1 MMVNRGPR
9 PTLTQALDKEIYQIV
24 RKLVDEQSQ
33 LKNGG
38 KSLTVSDVYDS
49 IKHSNSSLKRRSK
62 KLLEDSID
70 RVLRVIKEEE
80 QELDDDESLDGDFE
94 GIEENPPP
102 RIKDHNIMNRS
113 ITKMWSKPSSASM
126 TPRGGTPPVGNV
138 IPSNVSMQD
147 PLNGTV
153 EPLLK
158 VDRQPNGEPK
168 LKRRKG
174 ERAPQ
179 KDADRTPPTDISLE
193 NLGGVENVIEELN
206 ELVAM
211 PMLYPDT
218 YIQTG
223 IQPPRGVLLH
233 GPPGCGKTM
242 IANAFAAEIGV
253 SFIPL
258 SAPSLVAGMS
268 GESEKKIRDI
278 FDEAKRM
285 APCLVFIDEI
295 DVIMG
300 KRESA
305 QREME
310 KRIVAQMLT
319 CMDDMALE
327 KTGGKPVIIIAAT
340 NRPDSLDPALRRA
353 GRFNKEINLGVPN
366 EHAREK
372 ILRALT
378 QKLVLPDD
386 FNYRALAKLTPG
398 FVGADLNDVVS
409 VAGTEAMKRMM
420 AVLKERSATDMDLDI
435 PSETAPSL
443 LILRSLVAH
452 AGESAP
458 DGDFSIKYD
467 DFLTAV
473 PKVQPSA
480 KREGFATI
488 PDTTWA
494 HIGALHEVRDQL
506 EMAIVEPI
514 KRPESF
520 ARVGITAPTG
530 VLLWGP
536 PGCGKTLLAKAVA
549 NESKANFISI
559 KGPEL
564 LNKYV
569 GESERA
575 VRQVFERA
583 RSSVPCI
590 LFFDEL
596 DALVPKREDSLSE
609 ASSKVVNTLLTELDG
624 LSNRAGIYVVAATNR
639 PDMIDPAMLR
649 PGRLGT
655 SVFVALPTPDERVEI
670 LKALYKKALPAA
682 KSEEIEAL
690 DVVARDERCTG
701 YSGADLGNLHQA
713 AAVAALKREMVL
725 KAGGMVVVEDELR
738 IERLD
743 WEVALGKVKASV
755 KDARKYQR
763 LKERGM

>member
-1 MMVNRGPR
+1 MNRNI
-9 PTLTQALDKEIYQIV
+9 T
-24 RKLVDEQSQ
+24 KLWA
-33 LKNGG
+33 K
-38 KSLTVSDVYDS
+38 
-49 IKHSNSSLKRRSK
+49 SSLATTSPQPETPTNGSSTPM
-62 KLLEDSID
+62 LTLQSATNGED
-70 RVLRVIKEEE
+70 
-80 QELDDDESLDGDFE
+80 Q
-94 GIEENPPP
+94 
-102 RIKDHNIMNRS
+102 
-113 ITKMWSKPSSASM
+113 
-126 TPRGGTPPVGNV
+126 
-138 IPSNVSMQD
+138 
-147 PLNGTV
+147 PLV
-153 EPLLK
+153 K
-158 VDRQPNGEPK
+158 ADRQPNGEPK
-168 LKRRKG
+168 SKRRKG
-174 ERAPQ
+174 ERET
-179 KDADRTPPTDISLE
+179 KKELDRSPPTDISLAD
-193 NLGGVENVIEELN
+193 LGGVDAVIEELN

-211 PMLYPDT
+211 PMLYPET
-218 YIQTG
+218 YLKTG

-278 FDEAKRM
+278 FEEAKRM

-340 NRPDSLDPALRRA
+340 NRPDSIDPALRRA

-366 EHAREK
+366 ELAREK

-378 QKLVLPDD
+378 QKLDLPEYFD
-386 FNYRALAKLTPG
+386 YRSLAKLTPG

-420 AVLKERSATDMDLDI
+420 SVLKQRSESIMDIDLSSGPI
-435 PSETAPSL
+435 SAPL
-443 LILRSLVAH
+443 RVLRSLVVH
-452 AGESAP
+452 AGTPDSEP
-458 DGDFSIKYD
+458 DGDFAITYS

-494 HIGALHEVRDQL
+494 HIGALRDVRDQL

-514 KRPESF
+514 RRPESF

-655 SVFVALPTPDERVEI
+655 SVFIDLPTASERVEI
-670 LKALYKKALPAA
+670 LKALYSKALPFAPLDPY
-682 KSEEIEAL
+682 L
-690 DVVARDERCTG
+690 DVVATDTRCDG

-713 AAVAALKREMVL
+713 AAVAALRRDKGRESEDL
-725 KAGGMVVVEDELR
+725 K
-738 IERLD
+738 IEKED

-755 KDARKYQR
+755 KDAGKYRR

>member
-1 MMVNRGPR
+1 MNKSITRLWAK
-9 PTLTQALDKEIYQIV
+9 PTASEAMTFVEDSTAATGNDTPSFPIQAL
-24 RKLVDEQSQ
+24 S
-33 LKNGG
+33 NG
-38 KSLTVSDVYDS
+38 DVAS
-49 IKHSNSSLKRRSK
+49 PAKTER
-62 KLLEDSID
+62 
-70 RVLRVIKEEE
+70 
-80 QELDDDESLDGDFE
+80 QE
-94 GIEENPPP
+94 
-102 RIKDHNIMNRS
+102 
-113 ITKMWSKPSSASM
+113 
-126 TPRGGTPPVGNV
+126 
-138 IPSNVSMQD
+138 
-147 PLNGTV
+147 
-153 EPLLK
+153 
-158 VDRQPNGEPK
+158 NGEPRP
-168 LKRRKG
+168 KRRKG
-174 ERAPQ
+174 
-179 KDADRTPPTDISLE
+179 DREGRKEIDRSPPTDISLE
-193 NLGGVENVIEELN
+193 SLGGVDTVIEELN

-211 PMLYPDT
+211 PMLYPDL

-253 SFIPL
+253 SYIPL

-366 EHAREK
+366 EQAREK

-378 QKLVLPDD
+378 QRLNLPESFD
-386 FNYRALAKLTPG
+386 YRSLAKLTPG

-420 AVLKERSATDMDLDI
+420 AVLKQRSTTAMDID
-435 PSETAPSL
+435 SVSSSTGVAPPL
-443 LILRSLVAH
+443 LTLRSLISH
-452 AGESAP
+452 AGESVSLPEDDLA
-458 DGDFSIKYD
+458 ITYA

-520 ARVGITAPTG
+520 ARVGITAPAG

-583 RSSVPCI
+583 RSSIPCI

-655 SVFVALPTPDERVEI
+655 SVYVDLPTANERVEI
-670 LKALYKKALPAA
+670 LKAIIKRALPDATKAQIDNLEEVA
-682 KSEEIEAL
+682 KDPRAE
-690 DVVARDERCTG
+690 G
-701 YSGADLGNLHQA
+701 YSGADLGNLHMA
-713 AAVAALKREMVL
+713 AAVATLKREAQEEKEVAAGTRLQVL
-725 KAGGMVVVEDELR
+725 HGVQK
-738 IERLD
+738 ID

-755 KDARKYQR
+755 KDIEKYRR
-763 LKERGM
+763 LKNRGM

>member
-1 MMVNRGPR
+1 MISRGGR
-9 PTLTQALDKEIYQIV
+9 PTLSQGLDREIYNIV
-24 RKLVDEQSQ
+24 KKLTDDQAQSQ
-33 LKNGG
+33 KGP
-38 KSLTVSDVYDS
+38 KRLTISIVYDH
-49 IKHSNSSLKRRSK
+49 IKSSNSSLKRRSK

-70 RVLRVIKEEE
+70 RVLLVLKEE
-80 QELDDDESLDGDFE
+80 QDESDSVDGDFE
-94 GIEENPPP
+94 GLEEAVPPP
-102 RIKDHNIMNRS
+102 KEHNIMNRN
-113 ITKMWSKPSSASM
+113 ITKLWVKPASSPTMS
-126 TPRGGTPPVGNV
+126 
-138 IPSNVSMQD
+138 
-147 PLNGTV
+147 PLNGTPSSGTVTPLAPMQPILNGNGEV
-153 EPLLK
+153 ESPLK
-158 VDRQPNGEPK
+158 SDRQANGEPK
-168 LKRRKG
+168 SKRRKA
-174 ERAPQ
+174 EREVK
-179 KDADRTPPTDISLE
+179 KDADRAPPTDISLE
-193 NLGGVENVIEELN
+193 NLGGVDNVIEELN

-211 PMLYPDT
+211 PMLYPET
-218 YIQTG
+218 YIRTG

-253 SFIPL
+253 SFIPI

-268 GESEKKIRDI
+268 GESEKKIRDL

-319 CMDDMALE
+319 SMDDMALE

-340 NRPDSLDPALRRA
+340 NRPDTLDPALRRA

-366 EHAREK
+366 EAAREK

-378 QKLVLPDD
+378 QKLTLAED
-386 FNYRALAKLTPG
+386 FNFHALAKMTPG

-420 AVLKERSATDMDLDI
+420 EALKQRTAITMELDTPLPSATSMELDNPI
-435 PSETAPSL
+435 PKDKTSEAL
-443 LILRSLVAH
+443 LVLRSLVAN

-458 DGDFSIKYD
+458 DGDFSIKYT
-467 DFLTAV
+467 DFLAAI

-494 HIGALHEVRDQL
+494 HVGALHEVREQL

-549 NESKANFISI
+549 NESRANFISI

-624 LSNRAGIYVVAATNR
+624 LSNRAGIYVVGATNR

-655 SVFVALPTPDERVEI
+655 SVFVDLPSPDERVEI
-670 LKALYKKALPAA
+670 LKALYKRALPFARA
-682 KSEEIEAL
+682 EEIEAL
-690 DVVARDERCTG
+690 GPVARDERCNG

-713 AAVAALKREMVL
+713 AAV
-725 KAGGMVVVEDELR
+725 
-738 IERLD
+738 
-743 WEVALGKVKASV
+743 
-755 KDARKYQR
+755 
-763 LKERGM
+763 

>member
-1 MMVNRGPR
+1 
-9 PTLTQALDKEIYQIV
+9 
-24 RKLVDEQSQ
+24 
-33 LKNGG
+33 
-38 KSLTVSDVYDS
+38 
-49 IKHSNSSLKRRSK
+49 
-62 KLLEDSID
+62 
-70 RVLRVIKEEE
+70 
-80 QELDDDESLDGDFE
+80 
-94 GIEENPPP
+94 
-102 RIKDHNIMNRS
+102 MNKS
-113 ITKMWSKPSSASM
+113 ITRMWAVSTSASTNM
-126 TPRGGTPPVGNV
+126 TPREGTPLPNGTMTPTLPVQSFQNGGTESPAKA
-138 IPSNVSMQD
+138 
-147 PLNGTV
+147 
-153 EPLLK
+153 E
-158 VDRQPNGEPK
+158 RQANGEPK
-168 LKRRKG
+168 LKRRKADSKK
-174 ERAPQ
+174 EV
-179 KDADRTPPTDISLE
+179 DRTPPTDISLE
-193 NLGGVENVIEELN
+193 NLGGVDDVIEELN

-218 YIQTG
+218 YIRTG

-278 FDEAKRM
+278 FEEAKRM

-319 CMDDMALE
+319 CMDEMALE

-366 EHAREK
+366 ELAREK

-378 QKLVLPDD
+378 QKLTLPED
-386 FNYRALAKLTPG
+386 FAYRSLAKLTPG

-420 AVLKERSATDMDLDI
+420 AVLKQRTATTMDLDTSF
-435 PSETAPSL
+435 SEATLPPSL

-452 AGESAP
+452 AGESSP
-458 DGDFSIKYD
+458 DGDFSITYQ
-467 DFLTAV
+467 DFLTAI

-488 PDTTWA
+488 PDTTWS
-494 HIGALHEVRDQL
+494 HIGALHEVREQL

-583 RSSVPCI
+583 RSSIPCI

-624 LSNRAGIYVVAATNR
+624 LSNRAGIYVIAATNR

-655 SVFVALPTPDERVEI
+655 SVFVDLPTPDERFEI
-670 LKALYKKALPAA
+670 LKALYKKALPASSQ
-682 KSEEIEAL
+682 SEVAELES
-690 DVVARDERCTG
+690 VARDVRCTG

-713 AAVAALKREMVL
+713 AAVAALKREM
-725 KAGGMVVVEDELR
+725 ANGPGVEELCIQR
-738 IERLD
+738 GD
-743 WEVALGKVKASV
+743 WEVALEKVRASV
-755 KDARKYQR
+755 KDAGKYRR

>member
-1 MMVNRGPR
+1 MNKSITRMWAKPSTLEAMTLAEDGTLSTGTDT
-9 PTLTQALDKEIYQIV
+9 PTLPIQTL
-24 RKLVDEQSQ
+24 S
-33 LKNGG
+33 NG
-38 KSLTVSDVYDS
+38 DVTS
-49 IKHSNSSLKRRSK
+49 PAKTER
-62 KLLEDSID
+62 
-70 RVLRVIKEEE
+70 
-80 QELDDDESLDGDFE
+80 QE
-94 GIEENPPP
+94 
-102 RIKDHNIMNRS
+102 
-113 ITKMWSKPSSASM
+113 
-126 TPRGGTPPVGNV
+126 
-138 IPSNVSMQD
+138 
-147 PLNGTV
+147 
-153 EPLLK
+153 
-158 VDRQPNGEPK
+158 NGEPK
-168 LKRRKG
+168 PKRRKG
-174 ERAPQ
+174 ERDSR
-179 KDADRTPPTDISLE
+179 KEVDRSPPTDISLE
-193 NLGGVENVIEELN
+193 NLGGVDNVIEELN

-211 PMLYPDT
+211 PMLYPELYT
-218 YIQTG
+218 QTG

-253 SFIPL
+253 SYIPL

-268 GESEKKIRDI
+268 GESEKKIREI

-366 EHAREK
+366 EQAREK

-378 QKLVLPDD
+378 QKLNLPDTFD
-386 FNYRALAKLTPG
+386 YRSLAKLTPG

-420 AVLKERSATDMDLDI
+420 AVLKQRSVNAMDIDSVSSSTATVTVS
-435 PSETAPSL
+435 PL
-443 LILRSLVAH
+443 LTLRSLITH
-452 AGESAP
+452 AGESLSLPEDDLAI
-458 DGDFSIKYD
+458 SYS
-467 DFLTAV
+467 DFLAAV

-520 ARVGITAPTG
+520 ARVGITAPAG

-655 SVFVALPTPDERVEI
+655 SVYVDLPTADERVEI
-670 LKALYKKALPAA
+670 LKAIITKALPEATKA
-682 KSEEIEAL
+682 QIDSLEE
-690 DVVARDERCTG
+690 VARDHRADG
-701 YSGADLGNLHQA
+701 YSGADLGNLHMA
-713 AAVAALKREMVL
+713 AAVATLKREAQEEMDVAAGTRLQVL
-725 KAGGMVVVEDELR
+725 HGVQNC
-738 IERLD
+738 D
-743 WEVALGKVKASV
+743 WEVGLGKVKASV
-755 KDARKYQR
+755 KDIEKYRR
-763 LKERGM
+763 LKNRGM

>member
-1 MMVNRGPR
+1 MIQRGSR
-9 PTLTQALDKEIYQIV
+9 PSLAQSLDREVYQVV
-24 RKLVDEQSQ
+24 RKLADEQAQ
-33 LKNGG
+33 YENVG
-38 KSLTVSDVYDS
+38 KWLTTSAVYDS

-70 RVLRVIKEEE
+70 RVLLVIKEE
-80 QELDDDESLDGDFE
+80 QDDSESLDGEFD
-94 GIEENPPP
+94 GIAEP
-102 RIKDHNIMNRS
+102 RPKLKEHNVMNKS
-113 ITKMWSKPSSASM
+113 ITRMWTKPRSGNT
-126 TPRGGTPPVGNV
+126 TPARDGTPP
-138 IPSNVSMQD
+138 PHAALT
-147 PLNGTV
+147 PTV
-153 EPLLK
+153 PNQTLPVVRAESSAK
-158 VDRQPNGEPK
+158 AERQANGEPNK
-168 LKRRKG
+168 KRRK
-174 ERAPQ
+174 
-179 KDADRTPPTDISLE
+179 ADIRKEVDRSPPTDVSLE
-193 NLGGVENVIEELN
+193 NLGGVGTVIKELTD
-206 ELVAM
+206 LIAI
-211 PMLYPDT
+211 PMLYAEA
-218 YIQTG
+218 YIKTG
-223 IQPPRGVLLH
+223 IQPTRGVLLY

-253 SFIPL
+253 SFIPV

-268 GESEKKIRDI
+268 GESEKKIRDL
-278 FDEAKRM
+278 FEEAKSM

-327 KTGGKPVIIIAAT
+327 KTGGKPVIILAAT

-366 EHAREK
+366 EEAREK

-378 QKLVLPDD
+378 KKLTVAKDFDYQK
-386 FNYRALAKLTPG
+386 LAKLTPG

-409 VAGTEAMKRMM
+409 VAGTDAMKRMN
-420 AVLKERSATDMDLDI
+420 AVLKDRSVTAMDIDTLSPALSLDI
-435 PSETAPSL
+435 PSSL
-443 LILRSLVAH
+443 VELRSLVAS
-452 AGESAP
+452 AGELSP
-458 DGDFSIKYD
+458 DGDFSITYD
-467 DFLTAV
+467 DFLTAIS
-473 PKVQPSA
+473 KVQPSA

-494 HIGALHEVRDQL
+494 HVGALHEVREQL
-506 EMAIVEPI
+506 EMAIVNPI
-514 KRPESF
+514 QSPGRF
-520 ARVGITAPTG
+520 ARVGITMPAG

-624 LSNRAGIYVVAATNR
+624 LGTRAGIYVIAATNR
-639 PDMIDPAMLR
+639 PDMIDSAMLR
-649 PGRLGT
+649 PGRLGL
-655 SVFVALPTPDERVEI
+655 SVFVDLPTKDERVEI
-670 LKALYKKALPAA
+670 LKALYIKALPESPVA
-682 KSEEIEAL
+682 ELNAL
-690 DVVARDERCTG
+690 KEVAEDDRCSN
-701 YSGADLGNLHQA
+701 YSGADLWNLHQA
-713 AAVAALKREMVL
+713 AGVAAIQREKL
-725 KAGGMVVVEDELR
+725 TGVEADDLR

-743 WEVALGKVKASV
+743 WEVALDKVRPSV
-755 KDARKYQR
+755 KDAAKYRR
-763 LKERGM
+763 LKERGMQG

>member
-1 MMVNRGPR
+1 
-9 PTLTQALDKEIYQIV
+9 
-24 RKLVDEQSQ
+24 
-33 LKNGG
+33 
-38 KSLTVSDVYDS
+38 
-49 IKHSNSSLKRRSK
+49 
-62 KLLEDSID
+62 
-70 RVLRVIKEEE
+70 
-80 QELDDDESLDGDFE
+80 
-94 GIEENPPP
+94 
-102 RIKDHNIMNRS
+102 MNKS
-113 ITKMWSKPSSASM
+113 ITRMWSKPVSASL
-126 TPRGGTPPVGNV
+126 TPREGTPP
-138 IPSNVSMQD
+138 
-147 PLNGTV
+147 LNGMITPGQAQTEGTQSPARV
-153 EPLLK
+153 E
-158 VDRQPNGEPK
+158 RQANGEPK

-174 ERAPQ
+174 ELR
-179 KDADRTPPTDISLE
+179 KNADRPPPTDISLE
-193 NLGGVENVIEELN
+193 NLGGVDDVIEELN

-218 YIQTG
+218 YIRTG

-278 FDEAKRM
+278 FEEAKRM

-366 EHAREK
+366 EQAREK

-378 QKLVLPDD
+378 QKLTLAPDFD
-386 FNYRALAKLTPG
+386 YRSLAKLTPG

-420 AVLKERSATDMDLDI
+420 AVLKERTVTATATAMDIDI
-435 PSETAPSL
+435 TSTDQKIAPSL
-443 LILRSLVAH
+443 LILRSLVSH
-452 AGESAP
+452 AGESSP
-458 DGDFSIKYD
+458 DGDFSITYT
-467 DFLTAV
+467 DFLTAI

-488 PDTTWA
+488 PDTTWS
-494 HIGALHEVRDQL
+494 HIGALHEVREQL

-655 SVFVALPTPDERVEI
+655 SVFVDLPTPDERVEI
-670 LKALYKKALPAA
+670 LKALFKKALPFAA
-682 KSEEIEAL
+682 QEEVDAL
-690 DVVARDERCTG
+690 ESVARDFRCTG

-713 AAVAALKREMVL
+713 AAVAALKREML
-725 KAGGMVVVEDELR
+725 DLGTSGEAELR
-738 IERLD
+738 IQGRD
-743 WEVALGKVKASV
+743 WEVALAKVKASV
-755 KDARKYQR
+755 KDAGKYRR

>member
-1 MMVNRGPR
+1 
-9 PTLTQALDKEIYQIV
+9 
-24 RKLVDEQSQ
+24 
-33 LKNGG
+33 
-38 KSLTVSDVYDS
+38 
-49 IKHSNSSLKRRSK
+49 
-62 KLLEDSID
+62 
-70 RVLRVIKEEE
+70 
-80 QELDDDESLDGDFE
+80 
-94 GIEENPPP
+94 
-102 RIKDHNIMNRS
+102 
-113 ITKMWSKPSSASM
+113 
-126 TPRGGTPPVGNV
+126 
-138 IPSNVSMQD
+138 
-147 PLNGTV
+147 
-153 EPLLK
+153 
-158 VDRQPNGEPK
+158 
-168 LKRRKG
+168 
-174 ERAPQ
+174 
-179 KDADRTPPTDISLE
+179 
-193 NLGGVENVIEELN
+193 
-206 ELVAM
+206 
-211 PMLYPDT
+211 ML
-218 YIQTG
+218 
-223 IQPPRGVLLH
+223 
-233 GPPGCGKTM
+233 
-242 IANAFAAEIGV
+242 ANAFAAEIGV

-268 GESEKKIRDI
+268 GESEKKIREI

-327 KTGGKPVIIIAAT
+327 KTRGKPVIIIAAT

-366 EHAREK
+366 EQAREK
-372 ILRALT
+372 ILRAIT
-378 QKLVLPDD
+378 QKLTLADD
-386 FNYRALAKLTPG
+386 FDYRNLAKLTPG

-420 AVLKERSATDMDLDI
+420 AALTQQTTPMDIDSVSQESGVS
-435 PSETAPSL
+435 PAL
-443 LILRSLVAH
+443 LILRSLVSN
-452 AGESAP
+452 AGQAGP
-458 DGDFSIKYD
+458 DGDFSITYQ

-494 HIGALHEVRDQL
+494 HIGALHEVREQL

-514 KRPESF
+514 RRPESF
-520 ARVGITAPTG
+520 ARLGLTTPAG

-583 RSSVPCI
+583 RSSIPCI

-624 LSNRAGIYVVAATNR
+624 MSNRTGIYVVAATNR

-655 SVFVALPTPDERVEI
+655 SVFVDLPTPDERVEI
-670 LKALYKKALPAA
+670 LKALYQKALPDARI
-682 KSEEIEAL
+682 EEVNSLES
-690 DVVARDERCTG
+690 VARDVRCTG

-713 AAVAALKREMVL
+713 AAVAALKREMAET
-725 KAGGMVVVEDELR
+725 KEMEREMASGSGAASDEQRDLR
-738 IERLD
+738 IIKAD
-743 WEVALGKVKASV
+743 WEVALGKVRASV
-755 KDARKYQR
+755 KDAGKYRR

>member
-1 MMVNRGPR
+1 MNKSITRMWAKSTSANMTPTRESTPPTNGTMT
-9 PTLTQALDKEIYQIV
+9 PTLPI
-24 RKLVDEQSQ
+24 QSQ
-33 LKNGG
+33 Q
-38 KSLTVSDVYDS
+38 
-49 IKHSNSSLKRRSK
+49 I
-62 KLLEDSID
+62 
-70 RVLRVIKEEE
+70 
-80 QELDDDESLDGDFE
+80 ESPAKAE
-94 GIEENPPP
+94 
-102 RIKDHNIMNRS
+102 
-113 ITKMWSKPSSASM
+113 
-126 TPRGGTPPVGNV
+126 
-138 IPSNVSMQD
+138 
-147 PLNGTV
+147 
-153 EPLLK
+153 
-158 VDRQPNGEPK
+158 RQANGEPK
-168 LKRRKG
+168 LKRRK
-174 ERAPQ
+174 
-179 KDADRTPPTDISLE
+179 ADPKKEVDRSPPTDISLE
-193 NLGGVENVIEELN
+193 NLGGVDNVIEELN

-218 YIQTG
+218 YIRTG

-268 GESEKKIRDI
+268 GESEKKIRDM
-278 FDEAKRM
+278 FEEAKRM

-319 CMDDMALE
+319 CMDEMALE

-366 EHAREK
+366 ELAREK

-378 QKLVLPDD
+378 QKLTLPED
-386 FNYRALAKLTPG
+386 FAYRSLAKLTPG

-420 AVLKERSATDMDLDI
+420 AVLKARSATAMDLDTSSSDATL
-435 PSETAPSL
+435 PPSL
-443 LILRSLVAH
+443 LILRSLVSH
-452 AGESAP
+452 AGESSP
-458 DGDFSIKYD
+458 DGDFSITYQ
-467 DFLTAV
+467 DFLTAI

-488 PDTTWA
+488 PDTTWS
-494 HIGALHEVRDQL
+494 HIGALHEVREQL

-624 LSNRAGIYVVAATNR
+624 LSDRAGIYVIAATNR

-655 SVFVALPTPDERVEI
+655 SVFVDLPTPDERVEI

-682 KSEEIEAL
+682 VQEEVDGLES
-690 DVVARDERCTG
+690 VARDVRCTG

-713 AAVAALKREMVL
+713 AAVAALKREM
-725 KAGGMVVVEDELR
+725 ASGPGSEELR
-738 IERLD
+738 IRRGD
-743 WEVALGKVKASV
+743 WEAALGKVRASV
-755 KDARKYQR
+755 KDAGKYRR

>member
-1 MMVNRGPR
+1 
-9 PTLTQALDKEIYQIV
+9 
-24 RKLVDEQSQ
+24 
-33 LKNGG
+33 
-38 KSLTVSDVYDS
+38 
-49 IKHSNSSLKRRSK
+49 
-62 KLLEDSID
+62 
-70 RVLRVIKEEE
+70 
-80 QELDDDESLDGDFE
+80 
-94 GIEENPPP
+94 
-102 RIKDHNIMNRS
+102 MNKS
-113 ITKMWSKPSSASM
+113 ITRMWAKSTSASANM
-126 TPRGGTPPVGNV
+126 TPREGTPP
-138 IPSNVSMQD
+138 P
-147 PLNGTV
+147 NGLMTPTLPV
-153 EPLLK
+153 QTLPNGGTESPARAE
-158 VDRQPNGEPK
+158 RQANGEPK
-168 LKRRKG
+168 LKRRKADSRK
-174 ERAPQ
+174 EV
-179 KDADRTPPTDISLE
+179 DRTPPTDISLE
-193 NLGGVENVIEELN
+193 NLGGVDDVIEELN

-218 YIQTG
+218 YIRTG

-278 FDEAKRM
+278 FEEAKRM

-319 CMDDMALE
+319 CMDEMALE

-366 EHAREK
+366 ELAREN

-378 QKLVLPDD
+378 QKLALPED
-386 FNYRALAKLTPG
+386 FAYRSLAKLTPG

-420 AVLKERSATDMDLDI
+420 AVLKQRTATAMDIDTTSSDATL
-435 PSETAPSL
+435 PPSL
-443 LILRSLVAH
+443 LILRSLVSH
-452 AGESAP
+452 AGESSP
-458 DGDFSIKYD
+458 DGDFSITYQ
-467 DFLTAV
+467 DFLTAI

-488 PDTTWA
+488 PDTTWS
-494 HIGALHEVRDQL
+494 HIGALHEVREQL

-590 LFFDEL
+590 LFFDQL

-624 LSNRAGIYVVAATNR
+624 SSNRAGIYVIAATNR

-655 SVFVALPTPDERVEI
+655 SVFVDLPTPDERVEI
-670 LKALYKKALPAA
+670 LKALYKKALPEAA
-682 KSEEIEAL
+682 QSEVDGLES
-690 DVVARDERCTG
+690 VARDVRCTG

-713 AAVAALKREMVL
+713 AAVAALKREM
-725 KAGGMVVVEDELR
+725 ASGPGSGELR
-738 IERLD
+738 IQRGD
-743 WEVALGKVKASV
+743 WEVALGKVRASV
-755 KDARKYQR
+755 KDAGKYRR

>member
-1 MMVNRGPR
+1 
-9 PTLTQALDKEIYQIV
+9 
-24 RKLVDEQSQ
+24 
-33 LKNGG
+33 
-38 KSLTVSDVYDS
+38 
-49 IKHSNSSLKRRSK
+49 
-62 KLLEDSID
+62 
-70 RVLRVIKEEE
+70 
-80 QELDDDESLDGDFE
+80 
-94 GIEENPPP
+94 
-102 RIKDHNIMNRS
+102 MNKS
-113 ITKMWSKPSSASM
+113 ITRMWAKSTSASANM
-126 TPRGGTPPVGNV
+126 TPREGTPP
-138 IPSNVSMQD
+138 PSGTITSMLPVQS
-147 PLNGTV
+147 LQNGGT
-153 EPLLK
+153 ESPAK
-158 VDRQPNGEPK
+158 TERQANGEPK
-168 LKRRKG
+168 LKRRKADSRK
-174 ERAPQ
+174 EV
-179 KDADRTPPTDISLE
+179 DRTPPTDISLE
-193 NLGGVENVIEELN
+193 NLGGVDNVIEELN

-218 YIQTG
+218 YIRTG

-278 FDEAKRM
+278 FEEAKRM

-319 CMDDMALE
+319 CMDEMALE

-366 EHAREK
+366 ELAREK

-378 QKLVLPDD
+378 QKLTLPGD
-386 FNYRALAKLTPG
+386 FAFRSLAKLTPG

-420 AVLKERSATDMDLDI
+420 AVLKQRTATAMDLDTLSSDATL
-435 PSETAPSL
+435 PPSL
-443 LILRSLVAH
+443 LILRSLVSH
-452 AGESAP
+452 AGEFSP
-458 DGDFSIKYD
+458 DGDFSITYQ
-467 DFLTAV
+467 DFLTAI

-488 PDTTWA
+488 PDTTWS
-494 HIGALHEVRDQL
+494 HIGALHEVREQL

-624 LSNRAGIYVVAATNR
+624 LSNRAGIYVIAATNR

-655 SVFVALPTPDERVEI
+655 SVLVDLPTPDERVEI

-682 KSEEIEAL
+682 AQSEVDGLES
-690 DVVARDERCTG
+690 VARDVRCTG

-713 AAVAALKREMVL
+713 AAVAALKREM
-725 KAGGMVVVEDELR
+725 ANGPGIEELR
-738 IERLD
+738 IQRAD
-743 WEVALGKVKASV
+743 WEVALGKVRASV
-755 KDARKYQR
+755 KDAGKYRR

>member
-1 MMVNRGPR
+1 MNRNITKLWAASTPKANIAEAIKQAQVQEQSSEPGTPSGA
-9 PTLTQALDKEIYQIV
+9 LTPAQEMDKEAAALQKAE
-24 RKLVDEQSQ
+24 R
-33 LKNGG
+33 
-38 KSLTVSDVYDS
+38 
-49 IKHSNSSLKRRSK
+49 
-62 KLLEDSID
+62 
-70 RVLRVIKEEE
+70 
-80 QELDDDESLDGDFE
+80 
-94 GIEENPPP
+94 
-102 RIKDHNIMNRS
+102 
-113 ITKMWSKPSSASM
+113 A
-126 TPRGGTPPVGNV
+126 
-138 IPSNVSMQD
+138 
-147 PLNGTV
+147 
-153 EPLLK
+153 
-158 VDRQPNGEPK
+158 PNGEPSK
-168 LKRRKG
+168 KRRK
-174 ERAPQ
+174 
-179 KDADRTPPTDISLE
+179 ADRESRRVDKEVVDRRPPTDVSLA
-193 NLGGVENVIEELN
+193 NLGGVDDVIEELN

-211 PMLYPDT
+211 PMLYPET
-218 YIQTG
+218 YLKTG

-268 GESEKKIRDI
+268 GESEKKIREI
-278 FDEAKRM
+278 FDEAKKM

-327 KTGGKPVIIIAAT
+327 KTDGKPVIIIAAT
-340 NRPDSLDPALRRA
+340 NRPDSIDPALRRA

-366 EHAREK
+366 EEAREK

-378 QKLVLPDD
+378 QRLTLTDD
-386 FNYRALAKLTPG
+386 FDYKRLAKMTPG

-420 AVLKERSATDMDLDI
+420 TALKQRSEVEIPADIAADAAADAENAMEVDTPSTSTAVAITTPHHPDPTSPSHPITPELSAPLKL
-435 PSETAPSL
+435 
-443 LILRSLVAH
+443 LRSLVKH
-452 AGESAP
+452 AGESP
-458 DGDFSIKYD
+458 PEGDFGITFQ
-467 DFLTAV
+467 DFLSAV

-480 KREGFATI
+480 RREGFATI
-488 PDTTWA
+488 PDTTFT
-494 HIGALHEVRDQL
+494 HIGALHSVRDAL
-506 EMAIVEPI
+506 TMAIIEPI
-514 KRPESF
+514 KRPGAF
-520 ARVGITAPTG
+520 ARVGITAPSG

-549 NESKANFISI
+549 NESRANFISI

-596 DALVPKREDSLSE
+596 DALVPKREDALSE

-624 LSNRAGIYVVAATNR
+624 VNGRQGIYVVGATNR

-649 PGRLGT
+649 PGRLGQ
-655 SVFVALPTPDERVEI
+655 SVFIDLPTEDERVEI
-670 LKALYKKALPAA
+670 LRALYTKALPKAPTDDL
-682 KSEEIEAL
+682 EA
-690 DVVARDERCTG
+690 VARDPRANG
-701 YSGADLGNLHQA
+701 FSGADLGSLHQA
-713 AAVAALKREMVL
+713 AAVAAIKRARELKLE
-725 KAGGMVVVEDELR
+725 EDDVT
-738 IERLD
+738 ITMAD
-743 WEVALGKVKASV
+743 WEVALGKVKPSV
-755 KDARKYQR
+755 KDVNKYRR

>member
-1 MMVNRGPR
+1 
-9 PTLTQALDKEIYQIV
+9 
-24 RKLVDEQSQ
+24 
-33 LKNGG
+33 
-38 KSLTVSDVYDS
+38 
-49 IKHSNSSLKRRSK
+49 
-62 KLLEDSID
+62 
-70 RVLRVIKEEE
+70 
-80 QELDDDESLDGDFE
+80 
-94 GIEENPPP
+94 
-102 RIKDHNIMNRS
+102 MNKS
-113 ITKMWSKPSSASM
+113 ITRMWAKSTSASANM
-126 TPRGGTPPVGNV
+126 TPREGTPP
-138 IPSNVSMQD
+138 P
-147 PLNGTV
+147 NGTITPMLPIQSLQNEGT
-153 EPLLK
+153 EPPAK
-158 VDRQPNGEPK
+158 TERQANGEPK
-168 LKRRKG
+168 LKRRKADSRK
-174 ERAPQ
+174 EV
-179 KDADRTPPTDISLE
+179 DRTPPTDISLE
-193 NLGGVENVIEELN
+193 NLGGVDNVIEELN

-218 YIQTG
+218 YIRTG

-278 FDEAKRM
+278 FEEAKRM

-319 CMDDMALE
+319 CMDEMALE

-366 EHAREK
+366 ELAREK

-378 QKLVLPDD
+378 QKLTLPGD
-386 FNYRALAKLTPG
+386 FAFRSLAKLTPG

-420 AVLKERSATDMDLDI
+420 AVLKQRTATAMDLDTLSSDFTL
-435 PSETAPSL
+435 PPSL
-443 LILRSLVAH
+443 LILRSLVSH
-452 AGESAP
+452 AGELSP
-458 DGDFSIKYD
+458 DGDFSITYQ
-467 DFLTAV
+467 DFLTAI

-488 PDTTWA
+488 PDTTWS
-494 HIGALHEVRDQL
+494 HIGALHEVREQL

-624 LSNRAGIYVVAATNR
+624 LSNRAGIYVIAATNR

-655 SVFVALPTPDERVEI
+655 SVLVDLPTPDERVEI

-682 KSEEIEAL
+682 AQSEVDGLES
-690 DVVARDERCTG
+690 VARDVRCTG

-713 AAVAALKREMVL
+713 AAVAALKREM
-725 KAGGMVVVEDELR
+725 ANGPGSEELR
-738 IERLD
+738 IQGGD
-743 WEVALGKVKASV
+743 WEVALGKVRASV
-755 KDARKYQR
+755 KDSGKYRR

>member
-1 MMVNRGPR
+1 MVPR
-9 PTLTQALDKEIYQIV
+9 TTQRPSLSQALDKEIYQIV
-24 RKLVDEQSQ
+24 RKLADDQQYASTN
-33 LKNGG
+33 K
-38 KSLTVSDVYDS
+38 LTFSTIYDW
-49 IKHSNSSLKRRSK
+49 IKHSNSSLKRRPK
-62 KLLEDSID
+62 KLLESSIE
-70 RVLRVIKEEE
+70 RVLDVLKSE
-80 QELDDDESLDGDFE
+80 ELDDADSLEGDFE
-94 GIEENPPP
+94 GIDESVPPP
-102 RIKDHNIMNRS
+102 PVKDHNIMNRS
-113 ITKMWSKPSSASM
+113 IVKMWANPTAAT
-126 TPRGGTPPVGNV
+126 TPRENSPIESTPALP
-138 IPSNVSMQD
+138 IHIM
-147 PLNGTV
+147 
-153 EPLLK
+153 
-158 VDRQPNGEPK
+158 PNSDIMDSPAKAHRNATGEPK
-168 LKRRKG
+168 PKRRKG
-174 ERAPQ
+174 DRGPVKEL
-179 KDADRTPPTDISLE
+179 DRTPLTGVSLE
-193 NLGGVENVIEELN
+193 DLGGVDDVIMALN
-206 ELVAM
+206 EAVAM
-211 PMLYPDT
+211 PMCYPNLYLQAHVD
-218 YIQTG
+218 
-223 IQPPRGVLLH
+223 PPRGVLLH

-253 SFIPL
+253 SYIPL

-268 GESEKKIRDI
+268 GESEKKIREV
-278 FDEAKRM
+278 FDEAKKL

-366 EHAREK
+366 EQAREK
-372 ILRALT
+372 IFRALT
-378 QKLVLPDD
+378 KKLALPED
-386 FNYRALAKLTPG
+386 FGYRALAKLTPG

-409 VAGTEAMKRMM
+409 VASTEAMQRMM
-420 AVLKERSATDMDLDI
+420 AIIKQRAESENGMDIDIEATPSATPPAI
-435 PSETAPSL
+435 
-443 LILRSLVAH
+443 LITRSLVAH
-452 AGESAP
+452 AGENPS
-458 DGDFSIKYD
+458 DGDFNVTYQ
-467 DFLTAV
+467 DFLTAI

-494 HIGALHEVRDQL
+494 HIGAMHKARKQL
-506 EMAIVEPI
+506 QMAIVEPI
-514 KRPESF
+514 KNPESF
-520 ARVGITAPTG
+520 ARLGVTAPAG

-596 DALVPKREDSLSE
+596 DALVPKRDDSLSE

-624 LSNRAGIYVVAATNR
+624 MSNRTGIYVIAATNR
-639 PDMIDPAMLR
+639 PDAIDPAMLR

-655 SVFVALPTPDERVEI
+655 SVFINLPTPDDRVEI
-670 LKALYKKALPAA
+670 LKALYRKVLPRAT
-682 KSEEIEAL
+682 SDEVDDLEGF
-690 DVVARDERCTG
+690 ARDVRCTG
-701 YSGADLGNLHQA
+701 YSGADLGSLHHA
-713 AAVAALKREMVL
+713 AAMAALERQMARP
-725 KAGGMVVVEDELR
+725 AGQPADELR
-738 IERLD
+738 IVRDD
-743 WEVALGKVKASV
+743 WEVALSTVKASV
-755 KDARKYQR
+755 KDVRKYQR
-763 LKERGM
+763 LQERGM

>member
-1 MMVNRGPR
+1 V
-9 PTLTQALDKEIYQIV
+9 L
-24 RKLVDEQSQ
+24 LV
-33 LKNGG
+33 L
-38 KSLTVSDVYDS
+38 
-49 IKHSNSSLKRRSK
+49 
-62 KLLEDSID
+62 
-70 RVLRVIKEEE
+70 KEE
-80 QELDDDESLDGDFE
+80 QDDSDSLDGDFD
-94 GIEENPPP
+94 GIEESPPIVKVDYF
-102 RIKDHNIMNRS
+102 RTNVGMARLTGNQEHNIMNRN
-113 ITKMWSKPSSASM
+113 ITKLWAKSSMATISSQ
-126 TPRGGTPPVGNV
+126 PE
-138 IPSNVSMQD
+138 IPT
-147 PLNGTV
+147 NGSST
-153 EPLLK
+153 PLLTTEPAMNGEDQSSVK
-158 VDRQPNGEPK
+158 VERQANGEPK
-168 LKRRKG
+168 SKRRKG
-174 ERAPQ
+174 EREN
-179 KDADRTPPTDISLE
+179 KKELDRSPPTDISLAD
-193 NLGGVENVIEELN
+193 LGGVDAVIEELN

-211 PMLYPDT
+211 PMLYPET
-218 YIQTG
+218 YIKTG

-278 FDEAKRM
+278 FEEAKRM

-340 NRPDSLDPALRRA
+340 NRPDSIDPALRRA

-366 EHAREK
+366 ELAREK

-378 QKLVLPDD
+378 QKLNLPED
-386 FNYRALAKLTPG
+386 FDYRSLAKLTPG

-420 AVLKERSATDMDLDI
+420 SVLKQRSESVMDIDLCSGPI
-435 PSETAPSL
+435 SAPL
-443 LILRSLVAH
+443 RVLRSLVSH
-452 AGESAP
+452 AGTSDSEP
-458 DGDFSIKYD
+458 DGDFAITYS
-467 DFLTAV
+467 DFLAAI

-494 HIGALHEVRDQL
+494 HIGALHDVRDQL

-514 KRPESF
+514 RRPESF

-655 SVFVALPTPDERVEI
+655 SVFIDLPTASERVEI
-670 LKALYKKALPAA
+670 LKALYSKALPL
-682 KSEEIEAL
+682 AL
-690 DVVARDERCTG
+690 LDPYLEVVARDTRCDG

-713 AAVAALKREMVL
+713 AAVAALRRDKGKE
-725 KAGGMVVVEDELR
+725 AEDLR
-738 IERLD
+738 IERED

-755 KDARKYQR
+755 KDAGKYRR

>member
-1 MMVNRGPR
+1 MPIRTGQR
-9 PTLTQALDKEIYQIV
+9 PSLTQSLDREQIYQVV
-24 RKLVDEQSQ
+24 RKIADEQAERED
-33 LKNGG
+33 GG
-38 KSLTVSDVYDS
+38 KRLSTSTVYDS
-49 IKHSNSSLKRRSK
+49 IKNSNSSLKRRPK

-70 RVLRVIKEEE
+70 RVLLVIKEE
-80 QELDDDESLDGDFE
+80 QDDSEASLDGDFE
-94 GIEENPPP
+94 GIADAAPVLKE
-102 RIKDHNIMNRS
+102 HNVMNRS
-113 ITKMWSKPSSASM
+113 ITKLWAQPKASLTPNTQSDALTTGQTTPS
-126 TPRGGTPPVGNV
+126 TPTQAIDGDATTPG
-138 IPSNVSMQD
+138 
-147 PLNGTV
+147 
-153 EPLLK
+153 K
-158 VDRQPNGEPK
+158 ADRHTNGEPHK
-168 LKRRKG
+168 KRRK
-174 ERAPQ
+174 
-179 KDADRTPPTDISLE
+179 ADKEPKKEVDRNPPADISLA
-193 NLGGVENVIEELN
+193 NLGGVDAVIEELN

-211 PMLYPDT
+211 PMLYPET
-218 YIQTG
+218 YLRTG

-253 SFIPL
+253 SFIPI

-268 GESEKKIRDI
+268 GESEKKIREI
-278 FDEAKRM
+278 FDEAKKM

-327 KTGGKPVIIIAAT
+327 KTDGKPVIIIAAT
-340 NRPDSLDPALRRA
+340 NRPDSIDPALRRA

-366 EHAREK
+366 EASREK

-386 FNYRALAKLTPG
+386 FDFLQLAKMTPG

-420 AVLKERSATDMDLDI
+420 TALKQRVVDTPLTPSAPPTD
-435 PSETAPSL
+435 
-443 LILRSLVAH
+443 H
-452 AGESAP
+452 AGETPP
-458 DGDFSIKYD
+458 DGDFSITYS
-467 DFLTAV
+467 DFLAAV

-480 KREGFATI
+480 RREGFATI

-494 HIGALHEVRDQL
+494 HIGALHTVREQL
-506 EMAIVEPI
+506 TMAIIEPI
-514 KRPESF
+514 RRPAAF

-624 LSNRAGIYVVAATNR
+624 LSSRAGIYVVAATNR

-655 SVFVALPTPDERVEI
+655 SVFIDLPNADERVEI
-670 LKALYKKALPAA
+670 LRALYAKALPGAA
-682 KSEEIEAL
+682 MEGLEA
-690 DVVARDERCTG
+690 VARDARAEG

-713 AAVAALKREMVL
+713 AAVAALRRD
-725 KAGGMVVVEDELR
+725 GGSEEVR
-738 IERLD
+738 IESVD
-743 WEVALGKVKASV
+743 WEMALGSVKPSV
-755 KDARKYQR
+755 KDAGKYRR

>member
-1 MMVNRGPR
+1 MW
-9 PTLTQALDKEIYQIV
+9 A
-24 RKLVDEQSQ
+24 
-33 LKNGG
+33 
-38 KSLTVSDVYDS
+38 KSTSA
-49 IKHSNSSLKRRSK
+49 
-62 KLLEDSID
+62 
-70 RVLRVIKEEE
+70 
-80 QELDDDESLDGDFE
+80 
-94 GIEENPPP
+94 
-102 RIKDHNIMNRS
+102 NITSRE
-113 ITKMWSKPSSASM
+113 
-126 TPRGGTPPVGNV
+126 GTP
-138 IPSNVSMQD
+138 

-153 EPLLK
+153 TPTIPVQYLQNGGTGSPAKAE
-158 VDRQPNGEPK
+158 RQANGEPK
-168 LKRRKG
+168 LKRRKADSKK
-174 ERAPQ
+174 EVDRA
-179 KDADRTPPTDISLE
+179 PPTDISLE
-193 NLGGVENVIEELN
+193 NLGGVDNVIEELN

-218 YIQTG
+218 YIRTG

-278 FDEAKRM
+278 FEEAKRM

-319 CMDDMALE
+319 CMDEMALE

-366 EHAREK
+366 ELAREK

-378 QKLVLPDD
+378 QKLTLPED
-386 FNYRALAKLTPG
+386 FAYRSLAKLTPG

-420 AVLKERSATDMDLDI
+420 VILKQRTATAMDLDTESSDATL
-435 PSETAPSL
+435 PPSL

-452 AGESAP
+452 AGESSP
-458 DGDFSIKYD
+458 DGDFSITYQ
-467 DFLTAV
+467 DFLTAI

-488 PDTTWA
+488 PDTTWS
-494 HIGALHEVRDQL
+494 HIGALHEVREQL

-624 LSNRAGIYVVAATNR
+624 LSNRAGIYVIAATNR

-655 SVFVALPTPDERVEI
+655 SVFVDLPTPDERVEI

-682 KSEEIEAL
+682 TQEEVDGLGSI
-690 DVVARDERCTG
+690 ARDVRCTG

-713 AAVAALKREMVL
+713 AAVAALKREM
-725 KAGGMVVVEDELR
+725 ASGPGGEDLR
-738 IERLD
+738 IQRGD
-743 WEVALGKVKASV
+743 WEVALGKVRASV
-755 KDARKYQR
+755 KDAGKYRR

>member
-1 MMVNRGPR
+1 M
-9 PTLTQALDKEIYQIV
+9 
-24 RKLVDEQSQ
+24 
-33 LKNGG
+33 
-38 KSLTVSDVYDS
+38 VYDS
-49 IKHSNSSLKRRSK
+49 IKSSNSSLKRRSK
-62 KLLEDSID
+62 KLLEDSIE
-70 RVLRVIKEEE
+70 RVLQVLREELE
-80 QELDDDESLDGDFE
+80 DSEASMDGDFD
-94 GIEENPPP
+94 GIADTGPVLKE
-102 RIKDHNIMNRS
+102 HNIMNRS
-113 ITKMWSKPSSASM
+113 ITKLWAQPKANIAMVSQPESSTASGLVTPS
-126 TPRGGTPPVGNV
+126 TPT
-138 IPSNVSMQD
+138 QQ
-147 PLNGTV
+147 PLNGDTI
-153 EPLLK
+153 LLVK
-158 VDRQPNGEPK
+158 ADRQANGEPSK
-168 LKRRKG
+168 KRRKADR
-174 ERAPQ
+174 ES
-179 KDADRTPPTDISLE
+179 KVVDRTPPQDISLA
-193 NLGGVENVIEELN
+193 NLGGVDDVIEELN

-211 PMLYPDT
+211 PMLYPET
-218 YIQTG
+218 YLKTG

-268 GESEKKIRDI
+268 GESEKKIREI
-278 FDEAKRM
+278 FDEAKKM

-327 KTGGKPVIIIAAT
+327 KTDGKPVIIIAAT
-340 NRPDSLDPALRRA
+340 NRPDSIDPALRRA

-366 EHAREK
+366 EAAREK

-378 QKLVLPDD
+378 QKLLLPED
-386 FNYRALAKLTPG
+386 FNFRDLAKMTPG

-420 AVLKERSATDMDLDI
+420 TALKERASADLAAAAPPSTDMMQIDNLI
-435 PSETAPSL
+435 TPVPLPSL
-443 LILRSLVAH
+443 SPALRLLRSLVKH
-452 AGESAP
+452 AGESVP
-458 DGDFSIKYD
+458 DGDFAITFR

-480 KREGFATI
+480 RREGFATI

-494 HIGALHEVRDQL
+494 HIGALHSVREQL
-506 EMAIVEPI
+506 TMAIIEPI
-514 KRPESF
+514 KRPEAF

-624 LSNRAGIYVVAATNR
+624 LSSRAGIYVVAATNR

-655 SVFVALPTPDERVEI
+655 SVFIDLPNADERVEI
-670 LKALYKKALPAA
+670 LRALYAKALPGAGL
-682 KSEEIEAL
+682 EGL
-690 DVVARDERCTG
+690 DEVARDARADG

-713 AAVAALKREMVL
+713 AAVAALKRDGASEEV
-725 KAGGMVVVEDELR
+725 R
-738 IERLD
+738 IERRD
-743 WEVALGKVKASV
+743 WEEALGRVRPSV
-755 KDARKYQR
+755 KDAGKYRR
-763 LKERGM
+763 LKDRGM

>member
-1 MMVNRGPR
+1 
-9 PTLTQALDKEIYQIV
+9 
-24 RKLVDEQSQ
+24 VD
-33 LKNGG
+33 
-38 KSLTVSDVYDS
+38 D
-49 IKHSNSSLKRRSK
+49 
-62 KLLEDSID
+62 
-70 RVLRVIKEEE
+70 
-80 QELDDDESLDGDFE
+80 
-94 GIEENPPP
+94 
-102 RIKDHNIMNRS
+102 
-113 ITKMWSKPSSASM
+113 
-126 TPRGGTPPVGNV
+126 
-138 IPSNVSMQD
+138 
-147 PLNGTV
+147 
-153 EPLLK
+153 
-158 VDRQPNGEPK
+158 
-168 LKRRKG
+168 
-174 ERAPQ
+174 
-179 KDADRTPPTDISLE
+179 
-193 NLGGVENVIEELN
+193 VIEELN

-218 YIQTG
+218 YIRTG

-278 FDEAKRM
+278 FEEAKRM

-319 CMDDMALE
+319 CMDEMALE

-366 EHAREK
+366 ELAREK

-378 QKLVLPDD
+378 QKLTLPED
-386 FNYRALAKLTPG
+386 FAYRSLAKLTPG

-420 AVLKERSATDMDLDI
+420 AVLKQRTATAMDLDTSFSDATL
-435 PSETAPSL
+435 PPSL

-452 AGESAP
+452 AGESSP
-458 DGDFSIKYD
+458 DGDFSITYQ
-467 DFLTAV
+467 DFLTAI

-488 PDTTWA
+488 PDTTWS
-494 HIGALHEVRDQL
+494 HIGALHEVREQL

-624 LSNRAGIYVVAATNR
+624 LSNRAGIYVIAATNR
-639 PDMIDPAMLR
+639 PDMIDSAMLR
-649 PGRLGT
+649 PGRLGI
-655 SVFVALPTPDERVEI
+655 SVFVDLPTPDERVEI
-670 LKALYKKALPAA
+670 LKALYKKALPESSQ
-682 KSEEIEAL
+682 SEVAELES
-690 DVVARDERCTG
+690 VARDVRCTG

-713 AAVAALKREMVL
+713 AAVAALKREM
-725 KAGGMVVVEDELR
+725 ANGPGAEELCIQR
-738 IERLD
+738 GD
-743 WEVALGKVKASV
+743 WEVALGKVRASV
-755 KDARKYQR
+755 KDAGKYRR